1 MEGDNEM
8 SKKRRVNR
16 PYSIYSFII
25 GVSVALIFLLD
36 YYAIKADQ
44 FGEGI
49 GIISL
54 FYISPIG
61 FVFGLM
67 GLMNKKNRYVA
78 LLGIGISLADFL
90 FPLYIMWIIR
100 AP

>member
-1 MEGDNEM
+1 M
-8 SKKRRVNR
+8 SIERRVNR
-16 PYSIYSFII
+16 PYSIYSVVI

-44 FGEGI
+44 FGDGI
-49 GIISL
+49 GLISL
-54 FYISPIG
+54 FFISPIG

-67 GLMNKKNRYVA
+67 GLINKKNRYVA
-78 LLGIGISLADFL
+78 LLGIGISLANFL
-90 FPLYIMWIIR
+90 FPLYSMWIIR